1 MEREPAMERDTF
13 IEAMKREG
21 FAEVVTVMRDPGGM
35 VDDHTHPF
43 EAKALVLHGEL
54 TIRVGDAE
62 RLYRTGDVFH
72 LQANVSHS
80 ERFGSEGVQYLV
92 GRK

>member
-1 MEREPAMERDTF
+1 MESVMERDEF
-13 IEAMKREG
+13 VDALKREG
-21 FAEVVTVMRDPGGM
+21 FAEVVTVTRDPGGTM
-35 VDDHTHPF
+35 EDHTHPF

-54 TIRVGDAE
+54 TIRTGAAE
-62 RLYRTGDVFH
+62 CLYKTGDVFH

-80 ERFGSEGVQYLV
+80 ERFGPEGVQYLV